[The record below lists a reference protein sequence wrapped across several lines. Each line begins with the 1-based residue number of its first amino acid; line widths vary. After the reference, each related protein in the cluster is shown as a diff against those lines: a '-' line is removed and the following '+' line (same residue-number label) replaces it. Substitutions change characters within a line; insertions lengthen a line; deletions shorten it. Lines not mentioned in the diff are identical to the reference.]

1 MKLNLNDV
9 RGVLR
14 PKAPPALTRKLSGR
28 EQRNRNELAVL
39 RALHAFGH
47 LRTAELAAAVWPDAR
62 YAEQLAQRTLRRM
75 LDAGEVLQRIN
86 SLATPSWVL
95 ASKGAARL
103 ELYAGVSARHGRD
116 IVGVAGATFVHRTL
130 GSAYLIHRAT
140 TDKVEVFGEYA
151 LAHRS
156 DGLSKAAL
164 TKRVG
169 KLPDGL
175 VRLPDANGLEWVEV
189 EASAKPLDELKQ
201 VLRVAEKVGQPLAGA
216 ADTVLRRVV
225 VVFDARQ
232 NHKRR
237 LAKAARELWGHLPSS
252 ERSKM
257 LSIVLVVEAQVSG
270 VLRIEQFQTRSL
282 LSVMQI

>member
-1 MKLNLNDV
+1 MKLNLNNV
-9 RGVLR
+9 SGVLR
-14 PKAPPALTRKLSGR
+14 PKAPPAPTRKLSGR
-28 EQRNRNELAVL
+28 EKRTSNELAIL

-62 YAEQLAQRTLRRM
+62 YGEQLAQRTLRRM
-75 LDAGEVLQRIN
+75 LEAGEVLQRIN
-86 SLATPSWVL
+86 SLASPSWVL
-95 ASKGAARL
+95 ASKGVARL

-130 GSAYLIHRAT
+130 GCAYLIHRAT
-140 TDKVEVFGEYA
+140 SDKVEVFGEYA

-164 TKRVG
+164 TKRIG

-175 VRLPDANGLEWVEV
+175 VKLSNGQGLEWVEV

-232 NHKRR
+232 NHTKR
-237 LAKAARELWGHLPSS
+237 LAKAARELWGHLPSA
-252 ERSKM
+252 ERNK
-257 LSIVLVVEAQVSG
+257 LLATVLVVEVRVSG
-270 VLRIEQFQTRSL
+270 VLRIEGFQTLSL
-282 LSVMQI
+282 LSALKI